1 MVAISTELHK
11 ARQSLLDLTMRNR
24 LLNYRQSVVRSIR
37 VTGELPAEIYDALV
51 LREKKLEFRGTAPR
65 IRKAGDLPLAE
76 TLDKSEMEVP
86 FENDTWRR
94 RRPDELEPSHTDRFL
109 QTPYDDEA
117 LSKRLFRIY
126 HEGRSAVEEQGY
138 SIVHLAIGFLE
149 WYESDD
155 SDQVRRAPLVLVPVE
170 LERVRAGDF
179 SKVCWTG
186 EEVFVNISLAAKL
199 AEQGV
204 ALPSF
209 EPPESKEGIDEWLQQ
224 VVVAIDKKPRWRV
237 LSETVLDF
245 FTFTKF
251 VMYKDLDSAT
261 WPDDQRVDDHPLLQ
275 SLFNPQGVPATD
287 DGFDEREID
296 SKLTARDLW
305 HVRDADPS
313 QIAVIEDV
321 KAGRN
326 LVVQGPPGTGK
337 SQTITNLIAEA
348 LAANK
353 TVLFVS
359 EKMAALEVVKT
370 RLDEAG
376 LGPFCLELH
385 SRKAN
390 KKAVLAELQRA
401 LNSQALPT
409 AADTVL
415 DEHESLKRELNL
427 YARDLGTPIGKLE
440 LTPFQLYGMK
450 QKALTHFEAASR
462 EIPALPT
469 IRDAAMLT
477 GGDVV
482 DAVSAL
488 RDLAYVMPLVQPV
501 ASHPWRHSHLKTM
514 LPHEEGE
521 IRESLASVRSAA
533 EDVLVASAE
542 IVAVSGAREGVRLGE
557 VDRLLDAAS
566 VLARAVS
573 PTEIGVLLNAEW
585 NSPNQAAE
593 LLIQRIERWQT
604 ARADLLRTFTAEAA
618 DGDLGSQVRE
628 FAPRAGRVFRIFDR
642 RYRTLRKQLAGAYIR
657 AAPRTA
663 QMVVNLTHLAEQ
675 QQMRDE
681 LRSDSDGPALFG
693 HRWGADTS
701 DCGDLRGFAGW
712 VVEFRLQLLSNAL
725 TDRAVEIA
733 ASRFDNSLLAARI
746 GNLRGSVAVLRDRFN
761 AFVAR
766 TQLDVRDA
774 FGDPIADLDLK
785 ELVARVSSWEQK
797 VSDLFRW
804 AQFNSARAT
813 LTGTAAAPMER
824 LIIEDRVRDVDV
836 QPVFH
841 AALAESLLRATFGER
856 PSLGSFVGDLH
867 LKKIARFREIDGDL
881 MRLNRARLSRR
892 LHERRPQ
899 IAGGA
904 SRQSEVGILLGEFNR
919 KRGHMSIRKLLSQT
933 GGLIQ
938 RIKPCLLMSPLS
950 IAQFLNPRSTRFD
963 LVVFDEASQVRPE
976 DAIGA
981 FLRAKQLVVM
991 GDMQQLPPTSFFD
1004 ALGGDHD
1011 QDDED
1016 SDEPQ
1021 SASVT
1026 DVESIL
1032 HQCAR
1037 SYPTKMLNW
1046 HYRSRHESL
1055 IAISNLQFYGNALH
1069 VYPSSI
1075 DWADDLGLH
1084 FVHLPN
1090 TVYDRGRSSM
1100 NRLEAQ
1106 AVAAAAVEHYRRSP
1120 TKSLGVGTFN
1130 IKQQQAIL
1138 EEIEVQLRQ
1147 RPELEPFFK
1156 SDRWEHFFVKNLET
1170 IQGDERDVIFISVGY
1185 GRDSAGRLSLNFGPV
1200 NRDGG
1205 ERRLNV
1211 LMSRARERCVV
1222 FSNFTANDLSLDS
1235 TASKGLLT
1243 LKSFLEFAQT
1253 RQLPRETQA
1262 RDDTDSPFED
1272 AVAAVLRGH
1281 GHEVRAQVG
1290 CAGFRVDLA
1299 VVDPGARGRYLIG
1312 IECDGAKYH
1321 SSPVARD
1328 RDRLRQQ
1335 ILENLGWTIY
1345 RVWSTDWYRNRA
1357 ETTDR
1362 LLRCIENAKNAPHSV
1377 IGSPV
1382 TQPAYSSSY
1391 TAREYEEEYAVYD
1404 YTPTEIAPGAVY
1416 GVSDQITNKATSVD
1430 EQEGS
1435 PTVAVSFSLFDDI
1448 PAYEVCRSLRIP
1460 MTGELH
1466 EVSAAS
1472 LALAVED
1479 VVQVE
1484 GPVHLGEVVRRIRT
1498 LWGLHRAGNRIREAV
1513 ERGIQVAVERRIV
1526 ERDGEFLRIPNA
1538 NTPLRRRNGDPPAR
1552 IDLISDS
1559 EIVEALKHVL
1569 RTQFATA
1576 RSDLINAAARR
1587 LGIQATSSAVETRV
1601 DQVVGNGMRNGWWRL
1616 QSEKVELI
1624 G

>member
-1 MVAISTELHK
+1 MVSINTELHK

-24 LLNYRQSVVRSIR
+24 LLNYRQSVTRSIR

-51 LREKKLEFRGTAPR
+51 LREKKLEFRGSGPR
-65 IRKAGDLPLAE
+65 NREVDVLPLAE
-76 TLDKSEMEVP
+76 APADFAAELP
-86 FENDTWRR
+86 LENDTWRR
-94 RRPDELEPSHTDRFL
+94 RGPDELQASHTDRFL
-109 QTPYDDEA
+109 QTSYDDEA
-117 LSKRLFRIY
+117 LSKKLFRIY

-155 SDQVRRAPLVLVPVE
+155 SNEVRRAPLVLIPVE

-179 SKVCWTG
+179 SRVGWTG
-186 EEVFVNISLAAKL
+186 EDVFSNISLAAKL

-209 EPPESKEGIDEWLQQ
+209 EPPEIKDGIDDWLQQ
-224 VVVAIDKKPRWRV
+224 VVAVVAKKRRWRV
-237 LSETVLDF
+237 VSETSLDF

-251 VMYKDLDSAT
+251 VMYKDLDPAT
-261 WPDDQRVDDHPLLQ
+261 WPDNEKVDDHPLLQ
-275 SLFNPQGVPATD
+275 SLFNPQGVPASD

-326 LVVQGPPGTGK
+326 VVVQGPPGTGK

-359 EKMAALEVVKT
+359 EKMAALEVVKS

-401 LNSQALPT
+401 LKSQELPP

-415 DEHESLKRELNL
+415 DEHESLKKELNL
-427 YARDLGTPIGKLE
+427 YACELGRPVGKLG

-450 QKALTHFEAASR
+450 QKALTHFEAANR
-462 EIPALPT
+462 EVPSLPAIP
-469 IRDAAMLT
+469 DAATLT
-477 GGDVV
+477 DTEVV
-482 DAVSAL
+482 EAVTAL
-488 RDLAYVMPLVQPV
+488 RDLAYAMPIVQPV
-501 ASHPWRHSHLKTM
+501 GSHPWRHSALKRM
-514 LPHEEGE
+514 LPHEESDL
-521 IRESLASVRSAA
+521 RELLAHVRSAA
-533 EDVLVASAE
+533 EEVMAGCAE
-542 IVAVSGAREGVRLGE
+542 IVALSGAREAVRLAD
-557 VDRLLDAAS
+557 VDRLIEAAS
-566 VLARAVS
+566 VLARAAS
-573 PTEIGVLLNAEW
+573 PTEIAVLLNADW
-585 NSPNQAAE
+585 NEPNEAAE
-593 LLIQRIERWQT
+593 ILIQRIEDWQT
-604 ARADLLRTFTAEAA
+604 ARADWLRTFTAVAV
-618 DGDLGSQVRE
+618 DGDLRSQAGE
-628 FAPRAGRVFRIFDR
+628 FAHLAGRLFRIFDR
-642 RYRTLRKQLAGAYIR
+642 RYRMLRKQLVAAYAK
-657 AAPRTA
+657 AAPKTA
-663 QMVVNLTHLAEQ
+663 EMVANLADLAKHQER
-675 QQMRDE
+675 RDE
-681 LRSDSDGPALFG
+681 LRSDSHGAALFG
-693 HRWGADTS
+693 NRWRAEAS
-701 DCGDLRGFAGW
+701 DCDGLRDFAKW
-712 VVEFRLQLLSNAL
+712 IVKFREYLISKAL
-725 TDRAVEIA
+725 TEKAIEIA
-733 ASRFDNSLLAARI
+733 ASRSDNALIASQI
-746 GNLRGSVAVLRDRFN
+746 DNLRRSVDLLRERLS
-761 AFVAR
+761 AFVTR
-766 TQLDVRDA
+766 TQLDTNA
-774 FGDPIADLDLK
+774 TFGCSAGDLDLK
-785 ELVARVSSWEQK
+785 ELSARVSSWKEK

-804 AQFNSARAT
+804 AQFNAARAA
-813 LTGTAAAPMER
+813 LQSTAAAPIER
-824 LIIEDRVRDVDV
+824 LIIEDRISDVDV

-841 AALAESLLRATFGER
+841 AALADSLLRAAFNER
-856 PSLGSFVGDLH
+856 APLGSFVGELH
-867 LKKIARFREIDGDL
+867 EKKIARFREIDGDL

-899 IAGGA
+899 IGGGA
-904 SRQSEVGILLGEFNR
+904 SRHSEVGILLGEFNR
-919 KRGHMSIRKLLSQT
+919 RRGHMAIRKLLSQA

-938 RIKPCLLMSPLS
+938 RIKPCFLMSPLS
-950 IAQFLNPRSTRFD
+950 IAQFLNPRGTRFD
-963 LVVFDEASQVRPE
+963 LIVFDEASQVRPE
-976 DAIGA
+976 DAVGA
-981 FLRAKQLVVM
+981 LLRGEQLVVM
-991 GDMQQLPPTSFFD
+991 GDVQQLPPTSFFD
-1004 ALGGDHD
+1004 TLGGDRD
-1011 QDDED
+1011 RDDED

-1021 SASVT
+1021 VASVT

-1055 IAISNLQFYGNALH
+1055 IAISNSLFYENALH

-1075 DWADDLGLH
+1075 DWADDIGLQ
-1084 FVHLPN
+1084 FVHLPH
-1090 TVYDRGRSSM
+1090 TLYDRGKSSM

-1106 AVAAAAVEHYRRSP
+1106 AVAAAAIEHYRHSP
-1120 TKSLGVGTFN
+1120 GKSLGVGTFN

-1138 EEIEVQLRQ
+1138 EEIEVQLRAH
-1147 RPELEPFFK
+1147 PEMELLFK
-1156 SDRWEHFFVKNLET
+1156 SDKWEHFFVKNLET
-1170 IQGDERDVIFISVGY
+1170 IQGDERDVILISVGY
-1185 GRDSAGRLSLNFGPV
+1185 GRDSAGKLSLNFGPV

-1222 FSNFTANDLSLDS
+1222 FSNFTASELSLDS

-1253 RQLPRETQA
+1253 RQLPRDMQS

-1272 AVAAVLRGH
+1272 AVASVLRSH
-1281 GHEVRAQVG
+1281 GHEVRVQVG

-1299 VVDPGARGRYLIG
+1299 VVDPRERGRYLLG

-1335 ILENLGWTIY
+1335 ILESLGWTIY
-1345 RVWSTDWYRNRA
+1345 RIWSTDWYRNRA
-1357 ETTDR
+1357 DTTDR
-1362 LLRCIENAKNAPHSV
+1362 MLAAIENAKNMPRRV
-1377 IGSPV
+1377 IGSPA
-1382 TQPAYSSSY
+1382 TQPSYASSY
-1391 TAREYEEEYAVYD
+1391 TADEYEEEYAVYD
-1404 YTPTEIAPGAVY
+1404 YTPTEVAPSVVA
-1416 GVSDQITNKATSVD
+1416 GVSEEDQVTLGIAAS
-1430 EQEGS
+1430 
-1435 PTVAVSFSLFDDI
+1435 SLLFNDI

-1460 MTGELH
+1460 VMGELH
-1466 EVSAAS
+1466 DVSAAS
-1472 LALAVED
+1472 LAFAIED

-1484 GPVHLGEVVRRIRT
+1484 GPVHLAEVIRRIRT

-1513 ERGIQVAVERRIV
+1513 ERGIQLAVDGRIV
-1526 ERDGEFLRIPNA
+1526 ERDGDFLRIPNTT
-1538 NTPLRRRNGDPPAR
+1538 TPLRRRNGDPPAR
-1552 IDLISDS
+1552 IDLISDA
-1559 EIVEALKHVL
+1559 EIAESVKHVL
-1569 RTQFATA
+1569 RMQFATA
-1576 RSDLINAAARR
+1576 RRDLINAAARR

-1601 DQVVGNGMRNGWWRL
+1601 DEVVENGIRDGWWRL
-1616 QSEKVELI
+1616 QSEKVQLI

>member
-1 MVAISTELHK
+1 MVSISTDLHK

-24 LLNYRQSVVRSIR
+24 LLNYRQSVTRSIC
-37 VTGELPAEIYDALV
+37 VKGELPAEIYDALV
-51 LREKKLEFRGTAPR
+51 LREKKLEFRGSGPR
-65 IRKAGDLPLAE
+65 KREVDGSQIAEGPGDSASELPVE
-76 TLDKSEMEVP
+76 S
-86 FENDTWRR
+86 DTWRR
-94 RRPDELEPSHTDRFL
+94 RGPDELQTSHTDRFL

-117 LSKRLFRIY
+117 LSKKLFRIY

-155 SDQVRRAPLVLVPVE
+155 SNEVRLAPLVLIPVE

-179 SKVCWTG
+179 SRLSWTG
-186 EEVFVNISLAAKL
+186 EDVFANISLAAKL

-209 EPPESKEGIDEWLQQ
+209 EPPEDKDSIDGWLEQ
-224 VVVAIDKKPRWRV
+224 VVVAVAKKPRWRV
-237 LSETVLDF
+237 LSETTLDF

-251 VMYKDLDSAT
+251 VMYKDLDPTT
-261 WPDDQRVDDHPLLQ
+261 WPDEEKVDDHPLLQ

-359 EKMAALEVVKT
+359 EKMAALEVVKS

-401 LNSQALPT
+401 LNSQALPPAT
-409 AADTVL
+409 DTVL
-415 DEHESLKRELNL
+415 DEHESLKKELNS
-427 YARDLGTPIGKLE
+427 YASEIGRPVGKLS

-450 QKALTHFEAASR
+450 QKALTHFEAAHR
-462 EIPALPT
+462 EVPSLPV
-469 IRDAAMLT
+469 IRDTATLT
-477 GGDVV
+477 EADVIE
-482 DAVSAL
+482 AVRAL
-488 RDLAYVMPLVQPV
+488 RDLAYAMPIVQPIT
-501 ASHPWRHSHLKTM
+501 SHPWRHSALKMM
-514 LPHEEGE
+514 LPHEEVE
-521 IRESLASVRSAA
+521 VRESLASVRSAA
-533 EDVLVASAE
+533 EEVMAVSVD
-542 IVAVSGAREGVRLGE
+542 IVAVSGAREAVRLDD
-557 VDRLLDAAS
+557 VDRLIEAAS
-566 VLARAVS
+566 VLARATS
-573 PTEIGVLLNAEW
+573 PTEVAVLLNEDW
-585 NSPNQAAE
+585 NRPNEAAE
-593 LLIQRIERWQT
+593 ILVQRVENWQT
-604 ARADLLRTFTAEAA
+604 ERANLLRTFTADAV
-618 DGDLGSQVRE
+618 DGDLRTQAGE
-628 FAPRAGRVFRIFDR
+628 FAQRAGRPFRIFDR
-642 RYRTLRKQLAGAYIR
+642 RYRMLRKQLVAAY
-657 AAPRTA
+657 AKGTPKTA
-663 QMVVNLTHLAEQ
+663 EMVSNLTDLAAHQ
-675 QQMRDE
+675 HRRDE
-681 LRSDSDGPALFG
+681 LRSDSHGAALFG
-693 HRWGADTS
+693 NRWYAEAS
-701 DCGDLRGFAGW
+701 DCPGLRDFAKW
-712 VVEFRLQLLSNAL
+712 IVRFREQLMSKAL
-725 TDRAVEIA
+725 TEKAIEIA
-733 ASRFDNSLLAARI
+733 ASRSDNALMASQI
-746 GNLRGSVAVLRDRFN
+746 GNLRRSVEVLRERLN
-761 AFVAR
+761 AFVKR
-766 TQLDVRDA
+766 TQLDTNAA
-774 FGDPIADLDLK
+774 FGCSAADLELK
-785 ELVARVSSWEQK
+785 ELSARVSSWEQK

-804 AQFNSARAT
+804 AQFNAARAT
-813 LTGTAAAPMER
+813 LGSTAAAPIER
-824 LIIEDRVRDVDV
+824 LVIEDRISDVDV

-841 AALAESLLRATFGER
+841 AALAESLLRATFNER
-856 PSLGSFVGDLH
+856 PSLGSFVGELH
-867 LKKIARFREIDGDL
+867 EKKIARFREIDGDL

-899 IAGGA
+899 IGGGA

-919 KRGHMSIRKLLSQT
+919 RRGHMAIRKLMSQA

-938 RIKPCLLMSPLS
+938 RIKPCFLMSPPS
-950 IAQFLNPRSTRFD
+950 IAQFLNPRGTRFD
-963 LVVFDEASQVRPE
+963 LIVFDEASQVRPE

-981 FLRAKQLVVM
+981 LLRGKQLVVM
-991 GDMQQLPPTSFFD
+991 GDVQQLPPTSFFD
-1004 ALGGDHD
+1004 RLGGDQD
-1011 QDDED
+1011 RDDED
-1016 SDEPQ
+1016 SDELQ
-1021 SASVT
+1021 TASVT

-1055 IAISNLQFYGNALH
+1055 IAISNCYFYENALR

-1075 DWADDLGLH
+1075 DWADDIGLH
-1084 FVHLPN
+1084 FVHLPH
-1090 TVYDRGRSSM
+1090 TLYDRGKSSM

-1106 AVAAAAVEHYRRSP
+1106 AVAAAAIEHYRRSP
-1120 TKSLGVGTFN
+1120 SKSLGVGTFN

-1138 EEIEVQLRQ
+1138 EEIEVQLRAH
-1147 RPELEPFFK
+1147 PEMEPCFK
-1156 SDRWEHFFVKNLET
+1156 SDRTEHFFVKNLET
-1170 IQGDERDVIFISVGY
+1170 IQGDERDVILISVGY
-1185 GRDSAGRLSLNFGPV
+1185 GRDSAGKLSLNFGPV

-1222 FSNFTANDLSLDS
+1222 FSNFTANELAVDG

-1253 RQLPRETQA
+1253 RQLPRNMQSG
-1262 RDDTDSPFED
+1262 DDTDSPFED
-1272 AVAAVLRGH
+1272 AVASVLRGH
-1281 GHEVRAQVG
+1281 GHEVRVQVG

-1299 VVDPGARGRYLIG
+1299 VVDPRERGRYLLG

-1335 ILENLGWTIY
+1335 ILESLGWTIY
-1345 RVWSTDWYRNRA
+1345 RIWSTDWYRNRA

-1362 LLRCIENAKNAPHSV
+1362 MLAAIENAKNTPRRV
-1377 IGSPV
+1377 IGSSV
-1382 TQPAYSSSY
+1382 TQPGYASSY
-1391 TAREYEEEYAVYD
+1391 TADAYEDEYAVYD
-1404 YTPTEIAPGAVY
+1404 YTPTEVAPAGETAVISDKGTLGIA
-1416 GVSDQITNKATSVD
+1416 
-1430 EQEGS
+1430 GS
-1435 PTVAVSFSLFDDI
+1435 PSLFNDI
-1448 PAYEVCRSLRIP
+1448 PAYEVCRSLRTP
-1460 MTGELH
+1460 VMGELH
-1466 EVSAAS
+1466 DVSAAS
-1472 LALAVED
+1472 LALAIED

-1484 GPVHLGEVVRRIRT
+1484 GPVHLAEVVRRIRT

-1513 ERGIQVAVERRIV
+1513 ERGIQVAIDGRIV
-1526 ERDGEFLRIPNA
+1526 ERDGDFLRIPNTT
-1538 NTPLRRRNGDPPAR
+1538 TPLRRRNGDPPAR
-1552 IDLISDS
+1552 IDLISDA
-1559 EIVEALKHVL
+1559 EIAESLKHVL

-1576 RSDLINAAARR
+1576 RRDLINAAARR
-1587 LGIQATSSAVETRV
+1587 LGIQATSSAIESRL
-1601 DQVVGNGMRNGWWRL
+1601 DEVVGEGIRKGWWRL
-1616 QSEKVELI
+1616 QAEKVQLI